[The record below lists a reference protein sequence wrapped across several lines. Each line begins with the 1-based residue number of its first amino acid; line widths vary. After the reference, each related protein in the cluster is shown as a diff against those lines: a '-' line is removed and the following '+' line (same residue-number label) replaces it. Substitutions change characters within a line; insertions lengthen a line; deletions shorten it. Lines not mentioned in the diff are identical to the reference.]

1 MAHLPIEHFHM
12 NEEVEHWSLTWLCWV
27 TKANRKVFW
36 ELAVL
41 NRSYYSVGAKGRQHG
56 MMQYTCLDMHAC
68 VHTYSLG
75 DIDYIIYPPMCAC
88 VIYDICLRVATP
100 KGIIHPLTLVF
111 HVDLSILSGESEAH
125 ATPEILSRVCSGAS
139 AATGC
144 RDTTPRIATTVASA
158 PEAEPGVAP
167 QAKPQKGFF
176 QSKFATINP

>member
-1 MAHLPIEHFHM
+1 
-12 NEEVEHWSLTWLCWV
+12 
-27 TKANRKVFW
+27 
-36 ELAVL
+36 
-41 NRSYYSVGAKGRQHG
+41 
-56 MMQYTCLDMHAC
+56 
-68 VHTYSLG
+68 
-75 DIDYIIYPPMCAC
+75 MCAC

-158 PEAEPGVAP
+158 PVPSPELAHKPSHTSFFNPSLPLSIHEVSH
-167 QAKPQKGFF
+167 QASTQRICLTMPAACTLRDHHFPPVLFPCHGHQG
-176 QSKFATINP
+176 P